1 MIYLDHAATTPV
13 HPEVLKQM
21 LQWLQP
27 DHVGN
32 PSSIHSQGVRAHQ
45 AIEKA
50 RRQVARMINA
60 DPPEI
65 YFTSGGTESNN
76 AWIKNLNRH
85 IIITTKVEHHSIL
98 EPVEKCVISAA
109 YARPIF
115 VKVDIA
121 GAVDLEDLKAK
132 LDQYHGIVG
141 AVSVMWVNNELG
153 TINPIKDIG
162 TLCKTYNVPFH
173 VDAIQAA
180 GHVPMDV
187 KACHIDML
195 SLSGH
200 KFGAPMGTGI
210 LYIRSD
216 IPKKPFIYGGG
227 QECGIRGGTENVPG
241 IVALGA
247 AAELVVKNLSLWRD
261 KWQSLRKIFFDSL
274 AIHMAPDEYSI
285 NGGDNTAL
293 NIISLTVPGVNSEAM
308 VLRLDQDDICVSAGS
323 ACSAGSPNPSHVL
336 MGVGLPEELAA
347 STIRISMG
355 TDTTADEMRTA
366 AKAIAAAAKSL
377 KSMNT
382 TSLLREE
389 YMLFNSNS

>member
-21 LQWLQP
+21 FQWLQP

-241 IVALGA
+241 IIALGV
-247 AAELVVKNLSLWRD
+247 AAELVVKNLNVWKD
-261 KWQSLRKIFFDSL
+261 KWQSLRKAFFDSL
-274 AIHMAPDEYSI
+274 AIHMEPDEYSI
-285 NGGDNTAL
+285 NGGNNTAL

-336 MGVGLPEELAA
+336 MGAGLPEELAA

-382 TSLLREE
+382 TSL
-389 YMLFNSNS
+389 

>member
-85 IIITTKVEHHSIL
+85 IVITTKVEHHSIL

-241 IVALGA
+241 VVALGA

-336 MGVGLPEELAA
+336 MGVGLPEELAM

-366 AKAIAAAAKSL
+366 AKTIAAAAKSL

-382 TSLLREE
+382 TSL
-389 YMLFNSNS
+389 

>member
-60 DPPEI
+60 DPSEI

-115 VKVDIA
+115 AKVDIA

-132 LDQYHGIVG
+132 LDQCHGIVG

-241 IVALGA
+241 IIALGV
-247 AAELVVKNLSLWRD
+247 AAELVVKNLNVWKD
-261 KWQSLRKIFFDSL
+261 KWQSLRKVFFDSL
-274 AIHMAPDEYSI
+274 AIHMEPDEYSI
-285 NGGDNTAL
+285 NGGNNTAL

-336 MGVGLPEELAA
+336 MGAGIPEELAA

-382 TSLLREE
+382 TSL
-389 YMLFNSNS
+389 

>member
-13 HPEVLKQM
+13 YPEVLKQM
-21 LQWLQP
+21 LPWFQT

-60 DPPEI
+60 DQSEI

-76 AWIKNLNRH
+76 AWIKNLSHH
-85 IIITTKVEHHSIL
+85 IIITTEVEHHSIL
-98 EPVEKCVISAA
+98 EPAEKCVTSAA
-109 YARPIF
+109 YTRTVFAE
-115 VKVDIA
+115 VDST
-121 GAVDLEDLKAK
+121 GAVNLKDLNAK
-132 LDQYHGIVG
+132 LEQYYGITG

-153 TINPIKDIG
+153 TINPIKEIG
-162 TLCKTYNVPFH
+162 VLCKAYNIPFH

-180 GHVPMDV
+180 GHIPMDV
-187 KACHIDML
+187 KACHVDML

-200 KFGAPMGTGI
+200 KFGAPMGVGV

-216 IPKKPFIYGGG
+216 IPKKPLIYGGG
-227 QECGIRGGTENVPG
+227 QERGMRGGTENVPG

-247 AAELVVKNLSLWRD
+247 AAELVTNNLNVWRD
-261 KWQSLRKIFFDSL
+261 KWYLLRTTFLDSL
-274 AIHMAPDEYSI
+274 VVYMESDEYFI
-285 NGGDNTAL
+285 NGGNNTAL
-293 NIISLTVPGVNSEAM
+293 NIISLTIPGVNSEAM

-323 ACSAGSPNPSHVL
+323 ACSSGSPNPSHVL

-382 TSLLREE
+382 TSL
-389 YMLFNSNS
+389 

>member
-60 DPPEI
+60 DPSEI

-200 KFGAPMGTGI
+200 KFGAPMGAGI

-241 IVALGA
+241 IIALGA
-247 AAELVVKNLSLWRD
+247 AAELVVKNLSVWKD
-261 KWQSLRKIFFDSL
+261 KWQSLRKVFFDSL
-274 AIHMAPDEYSI
+274 AIHMEPDEYSI
-285 NGGDNTAL
+285 NGGNNTAL

-336 MGVGLPEELAA
+336 IGAGLPEELAA

-382 TSLLREE
+382 TSL
-389 YMLFNSNS
+389 

>member
-60 DPPEI
+60 DPSEI

-115 VKVDIA
+115 AKVDIT

-241 IVALGA
+241 IIALGV
-247 AAELVVKNLSLWRD
+247 AAELVVKNLNVWKD
-261 KWQSLRKIFFDSL
+261 KWQSLRKVFFDSL
-274 AIHMAPDEYSI
+274 AIHMEPDEYSI
-285 NGGDNTAL
+285 NGGNNTAL

-336 MGVGLPEELAA
+336 MGAGLPEELAA

-382 TSLLREE
+382 TSL
-389 YMLFNSNS
+389 

>member
-382 TSLLREE
+382 TSL
-389 YMLFNSNS
+389 

>member
-98 EPVEKCVISAA
+98 ELVEKCVISAA

-382 TSLLREE
+382 TSL
-389 YMLFNSNS
+389 

>member
-21 LQWLQP
+21 FQWLQP

-60 DPPEI
+60 DPSEI

-115 VKVDIA
+115 AKVDIT

-241 IVALGA
+241 IIALGV
-247 AAELVVKNLSLWRD
+247 AAELVVKNLNVWKD
-261 KWQSLRKIFFDSL
+261 KWQSLRKVFFDSL
-274 AIHMAPDEYSI
+274 AIHMEPDEYSI
-285 NGGDNTAL
+285 NGGNNTAL

-336 MGVGLPEELAA
+336 MGAGLPKELAA

-382 TSLLREE
+382 TSL
-389 YMLFNSNS
+389 

>member
-60 DPPEI
+60 DPSEI

-115 VKVDIA
+115 AKVDIA

-261 KWQSLRKIFFDSL
+261 KWQSLCKIFFDSL

-382 TSLLREE
+382 TSL
-389 YMLFNSNS
+389 

>member
-21 LQWLQP
+21 FQWLQP

-60 DPPEI
+60 DPSEI

-115 VKVDIA
+115 AKVDIT

-241 IVALGA
+241 IIALGV
-247 AAELVVKNLSLWRD
+247 AAELVVKNLNVWKD
-261 KWQSLRKIFFDSL
+261 KWQSLRKVFFDSL
-274 AIHMAPDEYSI
+274 AIHMEPDEYSI
-285 NGGDNTAL
+285 NGGNNTAL

-336 MGVGLPEELAA
+336 MGTGLPEELAA

-382 TSLLREE
+382 TSL
-389 YMLFNSNS
+389 

>member
-141 AVSVMWVNNELG
+141 AVSVIWVNNELG

-382 TSLLREE
+382 TSL
-389 YMLFNSNS
+389 

>member
-180 GHVPMDV
+180 GHVPIDV

-382 TSLLREE
+382 TSL
-389 YMLFNSNS
+389 

>member
-60 DPPEI
+60 DPSEI

-115 VKVDIA
+115 AKVDIA

-241 IVALGA
+241 IIALGV
-247 AAELVVKNLSLWRD
+247 AAELVVKNLNVWKD
-261 KWQSLRKIFFDSL
+261 KWQSLRKVFFDSL
-274 AIHMAPDEYSI
+274 AIHMEPDEYSI
-285 NGGDNTAL
+285 NGGNNTAI

-336 MGVGLPEELAA
+336 IGAGLPEELAA

-382 TSLLREE
+382 TSL
-389 YMLFNSNS
+389 

>member
-60 DPPEI
+60 DPSEI

-115 VKVDIA
+115 AKVDIA

-241 IVALGA
+241 IIALGV
-247 AAELVVKNLSLWRD
+247 AAELVVKNLNVWRD
-261 KWQSLRKIFFDSL
+261 KWQLLRKVFFDSL
-274 AIHMAPDEYSI
+274 AIHMEPDEYSI
-285 NGGDNTAL
+285 NGENNNAL

-382 TSLLREE
+382 TSL
-389 YMLFNSNS
+389 

>member
-336 MGVGLPEELAA
+336 MGAGLPEELAA

-382 TSLLREE
+382 TSL
-389 YMLFNSNS
+389 

>member
-98 EPVEKCVISAA
+98 EPVEKCVISVA

-180 GHVPMDV
+180 GHVPMDI

-366 AKAIAAAAKSL
+366 AKAIAAVAKSL

-382 TSLLREE
+382 TSL
-389 YMLFNSNS
+389 

>member
-60 DPPEI
+60 DPSEI

-115 VKVDIA
+115 AKVDIA

-241 IVALGA
+241 IIALGV
-247 AAELVVKNLSLWRD
+247 AAELVVKNLNVWRD
-261 KWQSLRKIFFDSL
+261 KWQSLRKVFFDSL
-274 AIHMAPDEYSI
+274 AIHMEPDEYFI

-382 TSLLREE
+382 TSL
-389 YMLFNSNS
+389 

>member
-1 MIYLDHAATTPV
+1 MIYLHHAATTPV

-21 LQWLQP
+21 FQWLQP

-241 IVALGA
+241 IIALGA
-247 AAELVVKNLSLWRD
+247 AAELVVKNLSVWRD
-261 KWQSLRKIFFDSL
+261 KWQSLRKVFFDSL
-274 AIHMAPDEYSI
+274 AIHMEPDEYSI
-285 NGGDNTAL
+285 NGGNNTAL

-336 MGVGLPEELAA
+336 IGAGLPEELAA

-382 TSLLREE
+382 TSL
-389 YMLFNSNS
+389 

>member
-241 IVALGA
+241 IIALGV
-247 AAELVVKNLSLWRD
+247 AAELVVKNLNVWRD
-261 KWQSLRKIFFDSL
+261 KWQSLRKVFFDSL
-274 AIHMAPDEYSI
+274 AIHMESDEYSI
-285 NGGDNTAL
+285 NGGNNTAL

-355 TDTTADEMRTA
+355 TDTTADEMRAA

-382 TSLLREE
+382 TSL
-389 YMLFNSNS
+389 

>member
-60 DPPEI
+60 DPSEI

-241 IVALGA
+241 VIALGA
-247 AAELVVKNLSLWRD
+247 AAELVVKNLSVWKD
-261 KWQSLRKIFFDSL
+261 KWQSLRKVFFDSL
-274 AIHMAPDEYSI
+274 AIHMEPDEYSI
-285 NGGDNTAL
+285 NGGNNTAL

-336 MGVGLPEELAA
+336 IGAGLPEELAA

-382 TSLLREE
+382 TSL
-389 YMLFNSNS
+389 

>member
-21 LQWLQP
+21 FQWLQP

-241 IVALGA
+241 IIALGA
-247 AAELVVKNLSLWRD
+247 AAELVVKNLSVWRD
-261 KWQSLRKIFFDSL
+261 KWQSLRKVFFDSL
-274 AIHMAPDEYSI
+274 AIHMEPDEYSI
-285 NGGDNTAL
+285 NGGNNTAL

-336 MGVGLPEELAA
+336 IGAGLPEELAA

-382 TSLLREE
+382 TSL
-389 YMLFNSNS
+389 

>member
-21 LQWLQP
+21 FQWLQP

-60 DPPEI
+60 DPSEI

-115 VKVDIA
+115 AKVDIT

-162 TLCKTYNVPFH
+162 TLCKTYIVPFH

-241 IVALGA
+241 IIALGV
-247 AAELVVKNLSLWRD
+247 AAELVVKNLNVWKD
-261 KWQSLRKIFFDSL
+261 KWQSLRKVFFDSL
-274 AIHMAPDEYSI
+274 AIHMEPDEYSI
-285 NGGDNTAL
+285 NGGNNTAL

-336 MGVGLPEELAA
+336 MGAGLPKELAA

-382 TSLLREE
+382 TSL
-389 YMLFNSNS
+389 

>member
-60 DPPEI
+60 DPSEI

-85 IIITTKVEHHSIL
+85 IITTKVEHHSIL

-115 VKVDIA
+115 AKVDIA

-241 IVALGA
+241 IIALGV
-247 AAELVVKNLSLWRD
+247 AAELVVKNLNVWRD
-261 KWQSLRKIFFDSL
+261 KWQSLRKVFFDSL
-274 AIHMAPDEYSI
+274 TIHMEPDEYSI
-285 NGGDNTAL
+285 NGGNNTAL

-382 TSLLREE
+382 TSL
-389 YMLFNSNS
+389 

>member
-45 AIEKA
+45 TIEKA

-115 VKVDIA
+115 AKVDIT

-382 TSLLREE
+382 TSL
-389 YMLFNSNS
+389 

>member
-347 STIRISMG
+347 STIRISTG

-382 TSLLREE
+382 TSL
-389 YMLFNSNS
+389 

>member
-241 IVALGA
+241 IIALGA
-247 AAELVVKNLSLWRD
+247 AAELVVKNLSVWRD
-261 KWQSLRKIFFDSL
+261 EWQSLRKIFFDSL
-274 AIHMAPDEYSI
+274 AIHMKPDEYSI

-336 MGVGLPEELAA
+336 MGVGLPGELAA

-382 TSLLREE
+382 TSL
-389 YMLFNSNS
+389 

>member
-60 DPPEI
+60 DPLEI

-382 TSLLREE
+382 TSL
-389 YMLFNSNS
+389 

>member
-85 IIITTKVEHHSIL
+85 IVITTKVEHHSIL

-115 VKVDIA
+115 VKVDIS

-382 TSLLREE
+382 TSL
-389 YMLFNSNS
+389 

>member
-60 DPPEI
+60 DPSEI

-115 VKVDIA
+115 AKVDIA

-382 TSLLREE
+382 TSL
-389 YMLFNSNS
+389 

>member
-60 DPPEI
+60 DPSEI

-115 VKVDIA
+115 AKVDIA

-216 IPKKPFIYGGG
+216 IPKKTFIYGGG

-241 IVALGA
+241 IIALGV
-247 AAELVVKNLSLWRD
+247 AAELVVKNLNVWRD
-261 KWQSLRKIFFDSL
+261 KWQLLRKVFFDSL
-274 AIHMAPDEYSI
+274 AIHMEPDEYSI
-285 NGGDNTAL
+285 NGENNTAL

-382 TSLLREE
+382 TSL
-389 YMLFNSNS
+389 

>member
-27 DHVGN
+27 DYVGN

-60 DPPEI
+60 DPSEI

-115 VKVDIA
+115 AKVDIA

-241 IVALGA
+241 IIALGV
-247 AAELVVKNLSLWRD
+247 AAELVVKNLNVWRD
-261 KWQSLRKIFFDSL
+261 KWQSLRKVFFDSL
-274 AIHMAPDEYSI
+274 AIHMEPDEYSI
-285 NGGDNTAL
+285 NGGNNTAL

-336 MGVGLPEELAA
+336 MGAGLPEELAA

-355 TDTTADEMRTA
+355 IDTTADEMRTA

-382 TSLLREE
+382 TSL
-389 YMLFNSNS
+389 

>member
-21 LQWLQP
+21 FQWLQP

-241 IVALGA
+241 IIALGV
-247 AAELVVKNLSLWRD
+247 AAELVVKNLNVWKD
-261 KWQSLRKIFFDSL
+261 KWQSLRKVFFDSL
-274 AIHMAPDEYSI
+274 AIHMEPDEYSI
-285 NGGDNTAL
+285 NGGNNTAL

-336 MGVGLPEELAA
+336 MGAGLPEELAA

-382 TSLLREE
+382 TSL
-389 YMLFNSNS
+389 

>member
-60 DPPEI
+60 DPSEI

-115 VKVDIA
+115 AKVDIA

-241 IVALGA
+241 IIALGV
-247 AAELVVKNLSLWRD
+247 AAELVVKNLNVWRD
-261 KWQSLRKIFFDSL
+261 KWQLLRKVFFDSL
-274 AIHMAPDEYSI
+274 AIHMEPDEYSI
-285 NGGDNTAL
+285 NGENNTAL

-382 TSLLREE
+382 TSL
-389 YMLFNSNS
+389 

>member
-32 PSSIHSQGVRAHQ
+32 PSSIHSQGVRAYQ

-241 IVALGA
+241 IIALGV
-247 AAELVVKNLSLWRD
+247 AAELVVKNLNVWRD
-261 KWQSLRKIFFDSL
+261 KWQSLRKVFFDSL
-274 AIHMAPDEYSI
+274 AIHMESDEYSI
-285 NGGDNTAL
+285 NGGNNTAL

-355 TDTTADEMRTA
+355 TDTTADEMRAA

-382 TSLLREE
+382 TSL
-389 YMLFNSNS
+389 

>member
-200 KFGAPMGTGI
+200 KFGTPMGTGI

-261 KWQSLRKIFFDSL
+261 EWQSLRKIFFDSL

-382 TSLLREE
+382 TSL
-389 YMLFNSNS
+389 

>member
-60 DPPEI
+60 DPSEI

-241 IVALGA
+241 IIALGA
-247 AAELVVKNLSLWRD
+247 AAELVVKNLSVWKD
-261 KWQSLRKIFFDSL
+261 KWQSLRKVFFDSL
-274 AIHMAPDEYSI
+274 AIHMEPDEYSI
-285 NGGDNTAL
+285 NGGNNTAL
-293 NIISLTVPGVNSEAM
+293 NIISLTIPGVNSEAM

-336 MGVGLPEELAA
+336 IGAGLPEELAA

-382 TSLLREE
+382 TSL
-389 YMLFNSNS
+389 

>member
-241 IVALGA
+241 IIALGV
-247 AAELVVKNLSLWRD
+247 AAELVVKNLNVWRD
-261 KWQSLRKIFFDSL
+261 KWQSLRKVFFDSL
-274 AIHMAPDEYSI
+274 AIHMESDEYSI
-285 NGGDNTAL
+285 NGGNNTAL

-382 TSLLREE
+382 TSL
-389 YMLFNSNS
+389 

>member
-216 IPKKPFIYGGG
+216 NPKKPFIYGGG

-241 IVALGA
+241 IIALGA
-247 AAELVVKNLSLWRD
+247 AAELVVKNLSVWRD
-261 KWQSLRKIFFDSL
+261 EWQSLRKVFFDSL
-274 AIHMAPDEYSI
+274 AIHMEPDEYSI
-285 NGGDNTAL
+285 NGGNNTAL

-336 MGVGLPEELAA
+336 MGAGLPEELAA

-382 TSLLREE
+382 TSL
-389 YMLFNSNS
+389 